1 MGSNGAEEKKVINT
15 TLECEDLENNGA
27 RSWKA
32 EDSPCFN
39 RRDSR
44 EECGNGPTRTRRQ
57 LKLSLTGYAENVLQ
71 VWRRYPSWAL
81 PALVAVLIVLLS
93 WPVSAP
99 TRALTDPPRQSN
111 GLSSAVQWD
120 NYTLFINDQRV
131 LIQYALQPS
140 YVCIAMF
147 TLFFSSGEF
156 HTFRLPVP
164 ELWLDVF
171 QKMVAVGFNAVSIYI
186 HSTHISALVRW
197 NVNH

>member
-1 MGSNGAEEKKVINT
+1 M
-15 TLECEDLENNGA
+15 
-27 RSWKA
+27 
-32 EDSPCFN
+32 
-39 RRDSR
+39 
-44 EECGNGPTRTRRQ
+44 
-57 LKLSLTGYAENVLQ
+57 
-71 VWRRYPSWAL
+71 AL
-81 PALVAVLIVLLS
+81 LALVLAALLFLVTPHVAHTTALDAQTPLVEPPRHS
-93 WPVSAP
+93 
-99 TRALTDPPRQSN
+99 TGLTD
-111 GLSSAVQWD
+111 AVQWD